1 MDKYDDDRS
10 MFDELGSFVV
20 KDILDVD
27 KDTDKY
33 LSMIM
38 LNTLLFLEVS
48 SENLLDLVSGPEER
62 KQVVHITE

>member
-48 SENLLDLVSGPEER
+48 
-62 KQVVHITE
+62 T